1 MDYDIAYHKELEK
14 QITIN
19 KTEID
24 ENRKQI
30 NTIQLKM
37 NTIVILLVVLAVLQI
52 PQSLPY
58 MSTFPRETYNED
70 LELMGLDRAEGYK
83 EGQKDTAKQIFA
95 ELESIKDEYDNP
107 LLDTLYGKGEQYKA
121 LKKKYKVD

>member
-30 NTIQLKM
+30 NAIQLKM
-37 NTIVILLVVLAVLQI
+37 NTIVILLIVLAVLQI

-58 MSTFPRETYNED
+58 MSTFIHM
-70 LELMGLDRAEGYK
+70 L
-83 EGQKDTAKQIFA
+83 I
-95 ELESIKDEYDNP
+95 
-107 LLDTLYGKGEQYKA
+107 
-121 LKKKYKVD
+121 

>member
-37 NTIVILLVVLAVLQI
+37 NTIVILLVVLSVLQI

-58 MSTFPRETYNED
+58 ISTFIHM
-70 LELMGLDRAEGYK
+70 L
-83 EGQKDTAKQIFA
+83 I
-95 ELESIKDEYDNP
+95 
-107 LLDTLYGKGEQYKA
+107 
-121 LKKKYKVD
+121 

>member
-30 NTIQLKM
+30 NAIQLKM

-58 MSTFPRETYNED
+58 ISTFIHM
-70 LELMGLDRAEGYK
+70 L
-83 EGQKDTAKQIFA
+83 I
-95 ELESIKDEYDNP
+95 
-107 LLDTLYGKGEQYKA
+107 
-121 LKKKYKVD
+121 

>member
-30 NTIQLKM
+30 NAIQLKM

-58 MSTFPRETYNED
+58 MSTFIHM
-70 LELMGLDRAEGYK
+70 L
-83 EGQKDTAKQIFA
+83 I
-95 ELESIKDEYDNP
+95 
-107 LLDTLYGKGEQYKA
+107 
-121 LKKKYKVD
+121 